1 MATSTPPTTAPNDD
15 GSQFPEVQP
24 NGSLMIAWQAKGKRI
39 LVVGG
44 GEVCLV
50 ALPVPTIRL

>member
-15 GSQFPEVQP
+15 ASQFPEVQP

-44 GEVCLV
+44 GEVCPPIPIV
-50 ALPVPTIRL
+50 H